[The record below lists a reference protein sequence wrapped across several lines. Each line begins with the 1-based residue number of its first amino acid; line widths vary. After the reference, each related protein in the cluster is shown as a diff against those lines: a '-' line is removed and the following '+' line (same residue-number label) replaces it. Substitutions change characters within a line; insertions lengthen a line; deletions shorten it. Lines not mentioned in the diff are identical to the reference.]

1 MKTRF
6 GATALAILLAA
17 GAAHAQTEAA
27 AEEGPWHGSLSLG
40 YLSTSGNTENT
51 NYATKFEVGYDK
63 DRWQHLLQG
72 SSYGADEA
80 EQTTAEAYQLGWRS
94 AYNWTEHDFLFGTVE
109 WRKDRFAGVV
119 EQLSETVGYGRK
131 VIDTGAHFLSLEA
144 GVGHRSSDLADG
156 TSESGVIGRGALDY
170 TWTFSETAG
179 FEQNLLAEAGSDNT
193 YIESV
198 SAVRARLVGD
208 FNLVLSYTLKHNTD
222 VPVGSEKTD
231 KLTAVSIEYAF

>member
-1 MKTRF
+1 MNIRF
-6 GATALAILLAA
+6 SPTALAILLAT
-17 GAAHAQTEAA
+17 GTGHAQTEPA

-40 YLSTSGNTENT
+40 YLGTSGNTENT
-51 NYATKFEVGYDK
+51 NYATKFEVGYDR
-63 DRWQHLLQG
+63 DRWQHLLHG

-80 EQTTAEAYQLGWRS
+80 DATTAEAYQLGWRS
-94 AYNWTEHDFLFGTVE
+94 AYNWTEHDFLFGTIE

-119 EQLSETVGYGRK
+119 EQLSEAVGYGRK
-131 VIDTGAHFLSLEA
+131 LIDSEVHFLSLEA
-144 GVGHRSSDLADG
+144 GIGHRSSDLANG

-179 FEQNLLAEAGSDNT
+179 FEQVVLVEAGSDNT
-193 YIESV
+193 YVESV

-208 FNLVLSYTLKHNTD
+208 FNLVFSYTLKHNTD
-222 VPVGSEKTD
+222 VPVGSENTD